1 MKSRYRKRHR
11 MAAQRVRMASKVAG
25 GTFVAIIA
33 IEAGLLGIA
42 GYQPSIEIASVVL
55 AVTVIASI
63 VAGVVRARLIHLP
76 DILVPVSAGIVPAK
90 CKICS
95 AAELAEANSLAAACY
110 RRDAISD
117 ELVEQ
122 WRLKNPNMFACVLD
136 ERGTIDAALGIMP
149 LTESFMD
156 QFIAGKVVESQ
167 IGAEDIHGPDKS
179 KQVARLYISGV
190 VVRDAKTQRG
200 HMRAALLMWATIQ
213 YLVKL
218 YGTRRRRTLYA
229 LAATGD
235 GERILKHLNFTIISP
250 AGQRSDEHDLY
261 SLEWSKDAL
270 NRVRTMIPDY
280 RSMCTVELK

>member
-11 MAAQRVRMASKVAG
+11 MTSQRVRRASKVAG
-25 GTFVAIIA
+25 ATFVAIIA
-33 IEAGLLGIA
+33 VEAGLLAIT
-42 GYQPSIEIASVVL
+42 GYQPSIKIASVVL

-63 VAGVVRARLIHLP
+63 VAGAVRARLIHLP
-76 DILVPVSAGIVPAK
+76 DIPVPAGSVPAK

-136 ERGTIDAALGIMP
+136 ERGTIDAAFGIMP
-149 LTESFMD
+149 LTKSFMD
-156 QFIAGKVVESQ
+156 QFIVGKVVENQ

-179 KQVARLYISGV
+179 KNVARLYISGV
-190 VVRDAKTQRG
+190 VVRDAKTQKG

-229 LAATGD
+229 LAATRE
-235 GERILKHLNFTIISP
+235 GERLLKRLNFTIISP
-250 AGQRSDEHDLY
+250 AGQRSDEHNLY
-261 SLEWSKDAL
+261 SLEWSRDAL